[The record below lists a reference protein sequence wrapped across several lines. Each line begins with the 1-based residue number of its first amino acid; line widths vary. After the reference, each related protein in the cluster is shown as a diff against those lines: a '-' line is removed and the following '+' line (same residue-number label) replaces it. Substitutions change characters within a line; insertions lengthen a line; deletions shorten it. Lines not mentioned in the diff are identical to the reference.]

1 MPADVEAPGTPLAG
15 VREAWRI
22 LAVYTSRLEARHV
35 IRLLAVLAPVT
46 FAVPALAI
54 DAPDALGPWKVG
66 HRETSVVSPPHL
78 PSGATQFF
86 DIWYPVD
93 NGDWVGAFT
102 TYFLSELLFAT
113 VEIDSTV
120 AKRDVPV
127 SSTGGR
133 GLIVFSHG
141 SGSVA
146 VQSVVLVETL
156 ASHGFIVVA
165 PTHYFNNS
173 FDTQLGNSQPFLVTA
188 RQRPKEG
195 SFSIDYMFGRNQ
207 DNLDDFF
214 GSIDETKV
222 GVTGHSFGGFT
233 ADAMASGYTGGFCDT
248 ETDSDYG
255 DACTTGAECIST
267 CSVETVPADARV
279 KVIMPVSPAH
289 ALLSDTELQSVGVPT
304 LCMAGSIEALS
315 TQCQRPFPLT
325 QASASPNFRVDVI
338 GAAHEAFANTC
349 DFGDAL
355 IDVGICPN
363 LSDPLPNPPCDIV
376 TADPADYTAWASLPG
391 ASALIQPYIN
401 VCVVPQ
407 VPLAEV
413 NRLQSLYTVSM
424 FRRHLLGEVEYD
436 AFLTVA
442 HAASEPY
449 AVFFPDAFSVPAL
462 TAAGLVLLGGLLAGT
477 AARWTRRRSGVG

>member
-1 MPADVEAPGTPLAG
+1 VNRSRRGT
-15 VREAWRI
+15 
-22 LAVYTSRLEARHV
+22 RHV
-35 IRLLAVLAPVT
+35 IRLLAVLVPVML
-46 FAVPALAI
+46 AVPALAI

-66 HRETSVVSPPHL
+66 HREASVASPPHL

-93 NGDWVGAFT
+93 NVDWVGAFT

-113 VEIDSTV
+113 IELDSTV

-173 FDTQLGNSQPFLVTA
+173 FDTQNGNSQPFLVTA
-188 RQRPKEG
+188 RQRPKEA

-222 GVTGHSFGGFT
+222 GMTGHSFGGFT
-233 ADAMASGYTGGFCDT
+233 TYAMASGYTSGFCDT

-255 DACTTGAECIST
+255 DACTTGAECIAT
-267 CSVETVPADARV
+267 CSVATVPADARV
-279 KVIMPVSPAH
+279 KVLMPVSPAH
-289 ALLSDTELQSVGVPT
+289 ELLSGTELQSVGLPT
-304 LCMAGSIEALS
+304 LCMAGTIEALS
-315 TQCQRPFPLT
+315 TQCRRPFPLT

-349 DFGDAL
+349 DFGNAL
-355 IDVGICPN
+355 IDAGICAS
-363 LSDPLPNPPCDIV
+363 LSDSPPCDDP
-376 TADPADYTAWASLPG
+376 TADPANYDDPADYDAWASLPG
-391 ASALIQPYIN
+391 AGALIQPYIN

-407 VPLAEV
+407 IPLAEV
-413 NRLQSLYTVSM
+413 VRLQTLYTVSM
-424 FRRHLLGEVEYD
+424 FRRHLLGETEYD
-436 AFLTVA
+436 AFLTA
-442 HAASEPY
+442 DYAAAQEPS
-449 AVFFPDAFSVPAL
+449 AIFWPDAFSVPAL

-477 AARWTRRRSGVG
+477 AARWTRRLSGGG